1 MPNLNTKAQ
10 QANTYD
16 AIVVGSGI
24 SGGWAAKELTEK
36 GLNVLLL
43 ERGKNIE
50 HVKGYSGMNNN
61 PWDLKFRGRIPESL
75 REKHRIQSRCYAFNT
90 DNADFWVNDQEN
102 PYEEKKPFNW
112 LRGYHL
118 GGRSLMWGRQSYRW
132 SKMDFE
138 SNARDGHGVDWP
150 IRYEDLAPWYDYV
163 ETFAGISGNRD
174 GLEQLP
180 DGQFLPP
187 MELNCVEQH
196 MSEKIRDNWE
206 DRRLIIGRAAHLTA
220 PQEQHTR
227 LGRGKCQY
235 RNRCHWGCPYG
246 AYFSSNSAT
255 LPAAFQTGRLTLRT
269 DAIVSEV
276 MYDKDKQRA
285 SGVRIIDQHTKQTEE
300 YFARIVFLNAS
311 TLGSTYILLNSI
323 SDRFPNGFGNDS
335 GVIGHYLMDHHFEVG
350 ATAAMDGF
358 DDKYYIGRRAN
369 GIYIPRFRNL
379 PGKEQQQDFVRGYGF
394 QGGASRGGWG
404 GPAGRPGFGE
414 QLKSDMATPGDWG
427 IWIGG
432 WGECLPH
439 FDNKVSLD
447 TSRTDPWGLPVLSID
462 CEFRENE
469 IAMREDIMLTAQEM
483 LEASGARD
491 IRPFNDIAA
500 APPGHCIHEMG
511 TCRMGRDPKTSAL
524 NGNNQMWAAPNVF
537 VTDGACMASS
547 ACQNPSLTYMALTA
561 RAADFAVAALKRGDL

>member
-1 MPNLNTKAQ
+1 MPNINNKAQ

-36 GLNVLLL
+36 GLKVLML
-43 ERGKNIE
+43 ERGQNLE
-50 HVKGYSGMNNN
+50 HVKDYKGMNNN
-61 PWDLKFRGRIPESL
+61 PWDLKLRGRIPDEL
-75 REKHRIQSRCYAFNT
+75 REQHEIQSRCYAFSP
-90 DNADFWVNDQEN
+90 DNSDFWVNDKEN
-102 PYEEKKPFNW
+102 PYQETKPFNW

-138 SNARDGHGVDWP
+138 SNARDGFGVDWP

-163 ETFAGISGNRD
+163 ETFAGISGNKD

-196 MSEKIRDNWE
+196 MAGKLKENWA
-206 DRRLIIGRAAHLTA
+206 DRRMIIGRAAHLTQ
-220 PQEQHTR
+220 PKDVHTK
-227 LGRGKCQY
+227 LGRGKCQH

-246 AYFSSNSAT
+246 AYFSSNAAT
-255 LPAAFQTGRLTLRT
+255 LPAARSTGNLTLRT

-276 MYDKDKQRA
+276 IYDKDKQRA
-285 SGVRIIDQHTKQTEE
+285 SGVRIIDRNTKQTEE
-300 YFARIVFLNAS
+300 YFAKIIFLNAS
-311 TLGSTYILLNSI
+311 TIGTTYILLNST
-323 SDRFPNGFGNDS
+323 SERFPDGFGNDS

-350 ATAAMDGF
+350 AYGIFEGF
-358 DDKYYIGRRAN
+358 EDQYYFGRRPN

-379 PGKEQQQDFVRGYGF
+379 PGKEQQKDFVRGYGF
-394 QGGASRGGWG
+394 QGGAGRDGWG
-404 GPAGRPGFGE
+404 RAANQPGIGAS
-414 QLKSDMATPGDWG
+414 LKETMATPGAWG
-427 IWIGG
+427 MWIGG

-447 TSRTDPWGLPVLSID
+447 TSKTDQWGMPILQID

-469 IAMREDIMLTAQEM
+469 IAMRKDVLTTAQEM
-483 LEASGARD
+483 LEAAGAKTILPFDD
-491 IRPFNDIAA
+491 IKA

-511 TCRMGRDPKTSAL
+511 TCRMGKDPKTSAL
-524 NGNNQMWAAPNVF
+524 NQYNQMWASPNVF

-547 ACQNPSLTYMALTA
+547 ACQNPSLTYMAITA
-561 RAADFAVAALKRGDL
+561 RAADYAVKALKRGDL